1 MHYPKEKGQTTIYKT
16 LHIKLMTEQPHLK
29 PGVNAGE
36 VGSSSCST
44 CDICRGTLVT
54 NPVIS
59 HE

>member
-1 MHYPKEKGQTTIYKT
+1 MHYPKEKGQTQINKT

-29 PGVNAGE
+29 PGVNSGG
-36 VGSSSCST
+36 VGSSCST
-44 CDICRGTLVT
+44 CDIRRGTLVT